1 MTDPVDAVPDR
12 RTVVA
17 GAIGNVLEWYDYSL
31 YAFFAAIIGRQF
43 FPASNELDSLIA
55 VFGVFAAGY
64 LMRPIG
70 GLAFGYIGDTWGRKP
85 ALVLSTAAM
94 AIPTFAIGLLPTTA
108 QIGTLAAV
116 LLVTFR
122 LLQGLSIGGEYTGSL
137 VYLVERADPRRRGLF
152 GTFAILGGGIGTLAG
167 SGTALLI
174 SSSMSS
180 AAVESWGWRLPF
192 LGGILIGLVGL
203 YLRRRLPETRAAA
216 GPERA
221 GVSRFVHAVRAH
233 WPTIPRVAGL
243 NLMHAVGVFA
253 VFIYMKTYLQVQI
266 GVSRTEALQV
276 TTLGLLVLMAM
287 TASFGALSD
296 RIGRKPVL
304 VAGAIALI
312 LLAYPLLALMNGSS
326 FGVLLAGQI
335 GFAVVIGAYAGT
347 APATM
352 AEMLPGH
359 VRVSGTSL
367 GYNLCMALFGGTTPL
382 VVVYLIKVSGS
393 DLAPAFYLMAA
404 AAVSLAVVLGL
415 KETAKRPLA

>member
-1 MTDPVDAVPDR
+1 MTDTAALPPDR
-12 RTVVA
+12 RTVIA

-31 YAFFAAIIGRQF
+31 YAFFAAIIARQF
-43 FPASNELDSLIA
+43 FPSSNELDSLIA

-70 GLAFGYIGDTWGRKP
+70 GLVFGYIGDTHGRKP
-85 ALVLSTAAM
+85 TLVLSTAAM

-108 QIGTLAAV
+108 QIGSAAAI
-116 LLVTFR
+116 LLVVLR

-137 VYLVERADPRRRGLF
+137 VYLVERARPERRGLF
-152 GTFAILGGGIGTLAG
+152 GTFAILGGGVGALAG

-174 SSSMSS
+174 SASMS
-180 AAVESWGWRLPF
+180 AEAVESWGWRVPF
-192 LGGILIGLVGL
+192 LCGILIGVVGL
-203 YLRRRLPETRAAA
+203 YLRRRLPETR
-216 GPERA
+216 ERTEQA
-221 GVSRFVHAVRAH
+221 GVARLIRAYRTQ
-233 WPTIPRVAGL
+233 WPSVPRIAGL

-253 VFIYMKTYLQVQI
+253 TFIYMKTYLQVQV

-276 TTLGLLVLMAM
+276 TTLGLLALMVM

-296 RIGRKPVL
+296 RVGRKPVL
-304 VAGAIALI
+304 IASSIALI
-312 LLAYPLLALMNGSS
+312 LLASPLLVLMNGSS

-335 GFAVVIGAYAGT
+335 GFAVIIGAYAGT

-352 AEMLPGH
+352 AEMLPGQ

-382 VVVYLIKVSGS
+382 VVVYLIKASGS

-404 AAVSLAVVLGL
+404 AAVSLAVALGL